1 MATPIGLTDQNDC
14 DLRCL
19 IDRLS
24 GRRPLISP
32 FDAIGPP
39 GSDERNGPQRTT
51 TPAPESNYLSILLP
65 VFLVIGVIVLVLV
78 VFMLHRFI
86 SLLLKKRLRSSR
98 HRRNNEGGSGQGDAN
113 EPSNGLDDN
122 PPSYRQMMGSVEN
135 GDMPPS
141 YYEIVKG
148 KVNFGFLPENGNADS
163 GSPNGDSNQVIEGR
177 GSNSSDIATD
187 LPNSVSSSDQ
197 ASPEKEAEKSPE
209 EKLDSTEKVQKT
221 ELDIEK
227 EIDSLSVPTVFS
239 SSPVI
244 PPRSSRQSNIKM
256 LKVIPQLASKRQ
268 QRNNTTENT
277 NSGSTSNS
285 RNETADDSSV

>member
-1 MATPIGLTDQNDC
+1 
-14 DLRCL
+14 
-19 IDRLS
+19 
-24 GRRPLISP
+24 
-32 FDAIGPP
+32 
-39 GSDERNGPQRTT
+39 
-51 TPAPESNYLSILLP
+51 
-65 VFLVIGVIVLVLV
+65 
-78 VFMLHRFI
+78 
-86 SLLLKKRLRSSR
+86 
-98 HRRNNEGGSGQGDAN
+98 
-113 EPSNGLDDN
+113 
-122 PPSYRQMMGSVEN
+122 MMGSVEN

-148 KVNFGFLPENGNADS
+148 KVNLGFLPENGNADS
-163 GSPNGDSNQVIEGR
+163 VSPNGDQTQVIEGR

-187 LPNSVSSSDQ
+187 LPNSVLSSDHD
-197 ASPEKEAEKSPE
+197 SPEKEVEKSSD

-244 PPRSSRQSNIKM
+244 SPRSSRQSNIKM

-285 RNETADDSSV
+285 RNEAADDSSV